1 MHWNLALFQS
11 LYNSIEAG
19 GIDTELFKYL
29 LEDLQS
35 LNLNEKFPKNTT
47 SRSKLE
53 KGEISLEDGSTYKLS
68 QDFIAATI
76 KLSDELNLDEL
87 AAAELILSSF
97 SGDDSLRNDNYNDI
111 LLVKNGK
118 VQYYLRRQYILQIA
132 AYIVGCVEV
141 DDVVYTQ
148 LSRGNTLFETIL
160 SGLGAIHRE
169 LAEIKQSINRAQILD
184 TDNVLF
190 QQNVKFTRDF
200 LLREYDSLGQLLFNT
215 AKRNLKSGKQNT
227 LAVLD
232 HVSSMDANDFFQVYY
247 LPTVFYLFQNL
258 ESMPDEDVRSL
269 HSKFLSDL
277 KGETLY
283 TKPFQIFTIF
293 VFLSFFISWCKQDP
307 EARAK
312 RIDFRTEIDI
322 PMTMSTELGA
332 IEQLL
337 VFAADT
343 SDMESSISTEIFYD
357 IRSLLQRHLP
367 RLVPTQ
373 LMDTTS
379 TYSEPVKLR
388 TTGSNTGNNGNL
400 GFLGSN
406 LSTSMRPNSTN
417 EEQKKRRKNRFSY
430 RQIKLSSG
438 MQKILLHTFNGV
450 LQTVISDCAFLLTR
464 IKDSEE
470 DSLLS
475 GEDLSLD
482 DVAVKADLERFFLSI
497 YYFYASRPQYAE
509 QFWQDKESSAYG
521 FIEWSTK
528 CTDPLMRSCFYYM
541 ISSLA
546 CGIGNGTNVFHYFG
560 ETSPVSWAS
569 IAQHINDYI
578 SKITNLSTVI
588 QQRQQIQESIEVTG
602 TEVALEEGLNE
613 EAIILLSSLFTLVS
627 TVAQN
632 VSEDIKISLCNLFK
646 DIVFG
651 FAKLDTPLVGACF
664 MVLGT
669 LLPRQKSIRLSFW
682 FSLDTLIFRDRPLI
696 GPTSSYTSAFE
707 VRLTN
712 VSEVLGFLYLMDKLL
727 KIDNPGDSSEQLA
740 TFGTLEF
747 PPKLGQGYRKV
758 GFWPY
763 FDYILMK
770 IFVPSAN
777 MSNQGNRDSIQHL
790 ILQII
795 DTSLRSFDY
804 SAILNSITANADLN
818 KLVATNNIVDYI
830 LENPATAVFNYL
842 FDEKVYQTLF
852 GIATVGVDFLP
863 TELSGDA
870 TPITLLELSIKIINT
885 TLTYQETFIEE
896 FLPMLMKYKT
906 DIFFL
911 PKYIGLKGLRSF
923 YDAIFFNL
931 QIVPNLALYVGAPQP
946 ALALFSLRVLEKL
959 AVLRDGEDS
968 SNPTNNKFM
977 TILDTVD
984 ESSRIKDAFITQIDS
999 PIDSDE
1005 TLTLKLEILKFI
1017 NENLWYSRKTAT
1029 VAHLLLGFEVSS
1041 NNISLGPKLSTY
1053 IASGHSCFGSIV
1065 SLLVASLAEI
1075 DSNNIQRHLITLIAT
1090 SMEIIL
1096 KLCRNPMTSR
1106 IVFENLSAER
1116 LFEKLVKYDPQVGKV
1131 TLWENR
1137 LFEFQTSEEITDFVN
1152 SESIQAILLFLTYRN
1167 HLIDYLSLFLHHTSF
1182 NGTESQVLVY
1192 TSFLVSNATFSAR
1205 IFSFL
1210 DILNYGTI
1218 PTPPEIDGKLSV
1230 FEDLRIPLD
1239 DISLNVSCSG
1249 TVFNLERIDNL
1260 MRLYKRAHEQALPP
1274 GKFSLDGKRT
1284 YDEVADTE
1292 ISLIKSHVCY
1302 LLGNKMFEDL
1312 RLSVIKSWVQLV
1324 QIVVTDGKLSPL
1336 TRSNFILEVFSTI
1349 VPRVN
1354 DYVELDI
1361 SFSEQL
1367 VSLIVFLYE
1376 IYEKDLLMIG
1386 KHKAVDARVLDIFR
1400 VSIHGIIS
1408 PLSSI
1413 FLRSDCYVLANQY
1426 LTRLLR
1432 EKKFNGDV
1440 LRYLR
1445 INSDQL
1451 VEVVCNDSIYGQ
1463 GTSRI
1468 ASILLLDAL
1477 VRIGNLNR
1485 ENFILENLTKTS
1497 KLLLVIRLLKDM
1509 DNILTSG
1516 DSSIDLGDFLYEL
1529 GTFKAITYLLI
1540 RIAESRAG
1548 AQALV
1553 ENKILQTIDSC
1564 SFLKMDPN
1572 LGVNLVFNELPGR
1585 KSGRSMVNFSLEIP
1599 LILDEEGED
1608 TLSLFELIIPVFQLL
1623 CAILIGVGSQNKQV
1637 IWSVKKLLFSFRK
1650 LLVGIFKRDAL
1661 ESSADDQKTSR
1672 ASWGLS
1678 EMVKLASILCVLT
1691 GYQGEQNLLTE
1702 GNM

>member
-29 LEDLQS
+29 LEDLQG
-35 LNLNEKFPKNTT
+35 LNLNEKFPKNTA
-47 SRSKLE
+47 SRTKLE

-87 AAAELILSSF
+87 VAAELILSSF
-97 SGDDSLRNDNYNDI
+97 SGDNSLQNDNYNDM

-132 AYIVGCVEV
+132 AYIVACMEK

-148 LSRGNTLFETIL
+148 LSSGRSTLFETIL
-160 SGLGAIHRE
+160 SGLGAIHKE
-169 LAEIKQSINRAQILD
+169 LVEIKQSINRAQILD
-184 TDNVLF
+184 TDDSLF
-190 QQNVKFTRDF
+190 QQNVKFRRDF
-200 LLREYDSLGQLLFNT
+200 LLREYDALGQLLFNA
-215 AKRNLKSGKQNT
+215 AKKNPALGKQYT
-227 LAVLD
+227 LRVLE
-232 HVSSMDANDFFQVYY
+232 HVSSMDLNDFFQVYY
-247 LPTVFYLFQNL
+247 LPTIFYLFQNL
-258 ESMPDEDVRSL
+258 EEMPDEDVRSL

-277 KGETLY
+277 KSETLY

-293 VFLSFFISWCKQDP
+293 VFLSFFISWCKRDP
-307 EARAK
+307 ETRAK

-322 PMTMSTELGA
+322 PMTMSTEMGA

-343 SDMESSISTEIFYD
+343 SDMESSLSTEIFYD

-367 RLVPTQ
+367 RLVPVQ
-373 LMDTTS
+373 LMDTKSTS
-379 TYSEPVKLR
+379 TSTPAYSEPVKLG
-388 TTGSNTGNNGNL
+388 TMGSNAGNNDNSRS
-400 GFLGSN
+400 LGSK
-406 LSTSMRPNSTN
+406 SSN
-417 EEQKKRRKNRFSY
+417 EKNGFSY
-430 RQIKLSSG
+430 RKIKLSSG
-438 MQKILLHTFNGV
+438 MREILLHTFNGV

-497 YYFYASRPQYAE
+497 YYFYASRPHYAE

-521 FIEWSTK
+521 FVEWSTK

-546 CGIGNGTNVFHYFG
+546 CGNENGTHVFHYFG

-569 IAQHINDYI
+569 IAQHINDYVG
-578 SKITNLSTVI
+578 KITNLSTVI
-588 QQRQQIQESIEVTG
+588 QQRQQIQDTVEITG

-613 EAIILLSSLFTLVS
+613 EAIILLSSLLTLVS
-627 TVAQN
+627 SVAQN

-646 DIVFG
+646 DIVFE

-664 MVLGT
+664 MVLST
-669 LLPRQKSIRLSFW
+669 LLPEQKSTRLSFW

-696 GPTSSYTSAFE
+696 GSTSSSYTSAFE

-712 VSEVLGFLYLMDKLL
+712 VSEVLGFLYLIDKLL
-727 KIDNPGDSSEQLA
+727 KIDTLGDSKSEQLA

-758 GFWPY
+758 GLWPY

-770 IFVPSAN
+770 IFVPSAS
-777 MSNQGNRDSIQHL
+777 MSNQTNREAIQHL
-790 ILQII
+790 VLQII

-818 KLVATNNIVDYI
+818 KLVVTNSIVDYI

-842 FDEKVYQTLF
+842 FDEKVFQTLF

-870 TPITLLELSIKIINT
+870 SQITLLELSIKIINT
-885 TLTYQETFIEE
+885 TLTYQDTFIEE

-923 YDAIFFNL
+923 FDAIFLNL
-931 QIVPNLALYVGAPQP
+931 KIVPNLALYVGAPQS
-946 ALALFSLRVLEKL
+946 ALALFSLQVLKKL
-959 AVLRDGEDS
+959 AVLRDGDDS
-968 SNPTNNKFM
+968 GNPTKNKFM

-1005 TLTLKLEILKFI
+1005 TLGLKLEILKFI

-1041 NNISLGPKLSTY
+1041 NNISLGPILSTY
-1053 IASGHSCFGSIV
+1053 ITSGHSCFGSIV

-1075 DSNNIQRHLITLIAT
+1075 DPNNIQRHLITLIAT

-1106 IVFENLSAER
+1106 IVFENLSRER

-1131 TLWENR
+1131 TLWEDKV
-1137 LFEFQTSEEITDFVN
+1137 FEFGTSEEIIDFVN
-1152 SESIQAILLFLTYRN
+1152 SGSMEAILLFLTYRN

-1182 NGTESQVLVY
+1182 SGTESQVLSY
-1192 TSFLVSNATFSAR
+1192 TNFLVSNATFSAR

-1210 DILNYGTI
+1210 DILNYSTI

-1239 DISLNVSCSG
+1239 DITLNISCSG

-1260 MRLYKRAHEQALPP
+1260 MHLYKRAHEQTLNSS
-1274 GKFSLDGKRT
+1274 GKFPVAGRSGT
-1284 YDEVADTE
+1284 YNEVADAE
-1292 ISLIKSHVCY
+1292 VSLIKSHICY

-1336 TRSNFILEVFSTI
+1336 TRSNFVLEVFSTI

-1376 IYEKDLLMIG
+1376 IYEKDLLMVD
-1386 KHKAVDARVLDIFR
+1386 KHKAVDARLLDIFR

-1413 FLRSDCYVLANQY
+1413 FLRSDCYILANQY

-1432 EKKFNGDV
+1432 EKNFNGDV

-1516 DSSIDLGDFLYEL
+1516 DSGIDMGDFLYEL

-1540 RIAESRAG
+1540 RVAESRAG

-1585 KSGRSMVNFSLEIP
+1585 RSGRSMVNFSLEIP
-1599 LILDEEGED
+1599 LVLDEEED

-1623 CAILIGVGSQNKQV
+1623 CAILMGVGSQNKQV
-1637 IWSVKKLLFSFRK
+1637 IWNVKKLLFSFRK

-1661 ESSADDQKTSR
+1661 ESSAGDQKTDR
-1672 ASWGLS
+1672 ASWGLG

-1691 GYQGEQNLLTE
+1691 GYQGEQNLLPE
-1702 GNM
+1702 GSV